1 MTIKSPSNLESLD
14 YGQPDWIH
22 IYNANVDRLNTLL
35 LKIQALQ
42 DVKIDKLE
50 DDALLMWDS
59 SQSKYVLIK
68 YD

>member
-1 MTIKSPSNLESLD
+1 MT

-22 IYNANVDRLNTLL
+22 LYNSMVDRLNTLL

-42 DVKIDKLE
+42 DVKVDKLE
-50 DDALLMWDS
+50 DDALLMWDP
-59 SQSKYVLIK
+59 SQSKYILIK